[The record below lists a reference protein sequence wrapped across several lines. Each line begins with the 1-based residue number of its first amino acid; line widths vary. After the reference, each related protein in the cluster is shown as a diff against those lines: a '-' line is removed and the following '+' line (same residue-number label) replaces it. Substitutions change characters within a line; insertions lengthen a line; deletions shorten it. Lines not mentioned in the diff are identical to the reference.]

1 MKITLKDVK
10 KLKPCYNPRNIG
22 AKDGVEYEVTQ
33 RGISEW
39 AERCR
44 NKSDIIWLLC
54 REPYMNDSD
63 MRHFAVWLSRRCMD
77 KTDIGNP
84 EREELET
91 YFEIADKYADGE
103 ISEETLHLLIK
114 TIRKRMV
121 MAGHLLGWTNL
132 FNAETVCTP
141 TKPQIQ
147 SFIMMILERLE
158 NVDEELE
165 KFKTY
170 FNK

>member
-39 AERCR
+39 SERCR

-63 MRHFAVWLSRRCMD
+63 MRHFAVWLSRRYMN
-77 KTDIGNP
+77 KTEISDDAK
-84 EREELET
+84 EELET
-91 YFEIADKYADGE
+91 YFEIADKYADGK
-103 ISEETLHLLIK
+103 ISNDTLLLVSAN
-114 TIRKRMV
+114 IRDRMAN
-121 MAGHLLGWTNL
+121 AGHILGFTNPNL
-132 FNAETVCTP
+132 FNAATMCTP

-147 SFIMMILERLE
+147 SFIMMMLERLE

-165 KFKTY
+165 KFKT
-170 FNK
+170 